1 MTPDPQLHFMNSLR
15 ILVGSSVPADRRSG
29 FLEAVFI
36 LVGGLAVA
44 VLVLRPVAALF
55 LLIACAAL
63 AFLWIASGAFRGQS
77 ARILL
82 CWAAVFPLGYFF
94 VSFPREQAIV
104 TLDRLVVLL
113 VFLALFLG
121 KRDMLTPV
129 PNTLRKTALAWLLF
143 AVFAGISAFG
153 SPNFLNAARALF
165 DSFLLPILLA
175 WCVIARFDVRR
186 HLPAL
191 HTAVCVSSIISA
203 IIAAA
208 EIALSQDLLSV
219 GAPAASYA
227 GIIRPNGPFESND
240 TLSLIGAVSLLF
252 LLFLRSGLGPALT
265 LRRRTLHF
273 SGLAAALGMA
283 LMPMFRSVLL
293 TLLLLL
299 LIDIFWERGISRRA
313 WRIAL
318 ILSFVGTVFVA
329 GLLAPQILQDRSSGD
344 NVWGRVAQFQQS
356 VRVFAENPVWGV
368 GFMNFHEYVV
378 GEPRYVATYQG
389 VSSVDWPHDNLLEVL
404 TETGAVGFVPYVLAQ
419 IFLLTAIWR
428 LRRWPGSGSLAWKCG
443 VYLFLTYWITG
454 LTESSGYGPLNLWYA
469 FVLAALY
476 KYVMTEPDA
485 ASLPENELPGEDAA
499 FSDAALSPTLS

>member
-1 MTPDPQLHFMNSLR
+1 MNSLR
-15 ILVGSSVPADRRSG
+15 FLADSAFPAGRRSG
-29 FLEAVFI
+29 LLEPVLI
-36 LVGGLAVA
+36 VVGGLAVA
-44 VLVLRPVAALF
+44 ALILAPLAALF

-63 AFLWIASGAFRGQS
+63 AFLWIASGAFRGES

-121 KRDMLTPV
+121 KRDLLTPV
-129 PNTLRKTALAWLLF
+129 PGTLRKAALAWLLF
-143 AVFAGISAFG
+143 AVLAGISAFG

-175 WCVIARFDVRR
+175 WCVIAHFDIRR

-191 HTAVCVSSIISA
+191 HTAVCVSSMISA
-203 IIAAA
+203 VIAGA
-208 EIALSQDLLSV
+208 EILLSQDLLSV

-252 LLFLRSGLGPALT
+252 LLFLRSGLGPTLT
-265 LRRRTLHF
+265 LGRKALHF

-283 LMPMFRSVLL
+283 LMPMFRSVVL
-293 TLLLLL
+293 TLVLLL
-299 LIDIFWERGISRRA
+299 LIDIFWERGIARRA

-318 ILSFVGTVFVA
+318 ILSFVGTVFLA

-344 NVWGRVAQFQQS
+344 NVYGRVAQFQQNM
-356 VRVFAENPVWGV
+356 RVFAENPLWGV
-368 GFMNFHEYVV
+368 GFLNFHEYVV
-378 GEPRYVATYQG
+378 GEPRYVATYLG
-389 VSSVDWPHDNLLEVL
+389 VSSVDWPHDNLLAVL

-419 IFLLTAIWR
+419 IFLFLAIWR
-428 LRRWPGSGSLAWKCG
+428 LRLWPGSGSLAWKCG
-443 VYLFLTYWITG
+443 VYLFLAYWITG

-476 KYVMTEPDA
+476 KYVLTEPDA
-485 ASLPENELPGEDAA
+485 ASSPENEVPGEDAA
-499 FSDAALSPTLS
+499 FSDAAFSPTFS